1 MSRVEEDFMQGFSD
15 MEPRSGRTKSQEFDA
30 RAERSAQRGALG
42 LESLVHAGNV
52 FVDLLTVRLSAVM
65 ILWLLHVVF
74 TIVLL

>member
-1 MSRVEEDFMQGFSD
+1 MG
-15 MEPRSGRTKSQEFDA
+15 PRSGRAKSQEFDA

-65 ILWLLHVVF
+65 ILWSLCVFFYYCHV
-74 TIVLL
+74 IL